1 MIRNDD
7 MQHIFTEQI
16 RSDRWQISGLKAS
29 CQSPIAA
36 EPATARRLNK
46 GRRRFQGQLR
56 QIGNSG
62 SFGPKSSKHIS
73 SLMVEPGWWCS
84 VRFVMLILVA
94 CRACPS
100 AEASSR
106 AGRAARLP
114 LCAPIRRWQR
124 LGCARRVLFQP
135 RNTPIRRWQRS
146 GHAPL
151 EAQNAPNAVHQAL
164 PLHTH
169 AFGSFQSRCPVLV
182 GLAILTQS
190 VGHPFHQVIFEHLQR
205 FATTFF
211 QTHQTHF
218 P

>member
-36 EPATARRLNK
+36 EPATARRLNE

-114 LCAPIRRWQR
+114 LCAPRAHPAMAAVGLRKARAFFNHGTRPSADGSDQAMRRLKHRMHPFADDSGRAARLPLCAPIRRWQR

-151 EAQNAPNAVHQAL
+151 EAQNAPI
-164 PLHTH
+164 
-169 AFGSFQSRCPVLV
+169 R
-182 GLAILTQS
+182 
-190 VGHPFHQVIFEHLQR
+190 R
-205 FATTFF
+205 
-211 QTHQTHF
+211 
-218 P
+218 